1 MILFDVAIEK
11 LEKEFDPSYIG
22 RMDLGSEEMRLGYVT
37 GAWDAIH
44 TLQAIQEGDMDEDVY
59 EKSEA

>member
-11 LEKEFDPSYIG
+11 LKKEFDPSYIG

-37 GAWDAIH
+37 GAWDVIH

>member
-11 LEKEFDPSYIG
+11 LKKEFDPSYIG

-37 GAWDAIH
+37 GAWDVIH
-44 TLQAIQEGDMDEDVY
+44 TLQAIQEGDMDDVY

>member
-37 GAWDAIH
+37 GAWDVIH

>member
-1 MILFDVAIEK
+1 MVLFDVAIEK
-11 LEKEFDPSYIG
+11 LKKEFDPSYIG

-37 GAWDAIH
+37 GAWDVIH
-44 TLQAIQEGDMDEDVY
+44 ALQAIQEGDMDEDVY